1 MSENTDRAKTP
12 TTKPKGAAAQPTGQ
26 PSQADELLATTAV
39 EGSLAA
45 LDEARVLDP
54 SWADTAAKDFL
65 GHSAARVMGNAV
77 ATTDVEKLSLDRTVV
92 TSIDSSM
99 SDLIK
104 DAAITDQKRSGRCWA
119 FAGLNVLRA
128 AAIKQLEVPD
138 FEFSQNF
145 IFFYSKLEKANWF
158 LAQMIADAD
167 RRLDDREV
175 AELLASP
182 IGDGGW
188 WPEFTFLVSKY
199 GLVPKYAMPDTDSAA
214 NSAAMNKHLSELLR
228 RATLRL
234 RRAIEMDDDPD
245 AVRLETMDAAFRML
259 ATHLGVPPTEFV
271 WQYRNKDG
279 DFTRVGTLTPR
290 EFAEKYM
297 PDPDVWAVVAHDPR
311 PEISLHTLYGIDRS
325 NRAVGART
333 ANHVTAELEV
343 LKDAAIAA
351 VKAGQPVWFACD
363 VKAQFDKDLGV
374 WDAHLHDYEGVY
386 GVDLAM
392 NKAERLTTRSS
403 APTHAMCLTGVDL
416 VDGEPRRWRVE
427 NSWGDTVG
435 EKGYWTMNDSWFDEY
450 VYQVVV
456 PVTDLPEDVRAA
468 LDTEPTILPSWDPL
482 A

>member
-167 RRLDDREV
+167 RRLDDRLHRVAEV
-175 AELLASP
+175 A
-182 IGDGGW
+182 
-188 WPEFTFLVSKY
+188 LV
-199 GLVPKYAMPDTDSAA
+199 GP
-214 NSAAMNKHLSELLR
+214 
-228 RATLRL
+228 
-234 RRAIEMDDDPD
+234 
-245 AVRLETMDAAFRML
+245 
-259 ATHLGVPPTEFV
+259 
-271 WQYRNKDG
+271 
-279 DFTRVGTLTPR
+279 
-290 EFAEKYM
+290 
-297 PDPDVWAVVAHDPR
+297 
-311 PEISLHTLYGIDRS
+311 
-325 NRAVGART
+325 
-333 ANHVTAELEV
+333 
-343 LKDAAIAA
+343 
-351 VKAGQPVWFACD
+351 
-363 VKAQFDKDLGV
+363 
-374 WDAHLHDYEGVY
+374 
-386 GVDLAM
+386 
-392 NKAERLTTRSS
+392 SS
-403 APTHAMCLTGVDL
+403 
-416 VDGEPRRWRVE
+416 
-427 NSWGDTVG
+427 
-435 EKGYWTMNDSWFDEY
+435 
-450 VYQVVV
+450 
-456 PVTDLPEDVRAA
+456 
-468 LDTEPTILPSWDPL
+468 PSWCPST
-482 A
+482 AWCPSTRCPTPTRPRIRRR